1 MKKDFESR
9 FMPSAKFSIMGE
21 NRDLLLSIG
30 IPIMCNYVRT
40 SFNGDIVALCDCKT
54 NFEKWEDSKEV
65 SIYEAIPELIPDGMR
80 YNKEL
85 HKLVPDVV
93 GDLSNDIIYLVD
105 EFQKNKDFKTKTYG
119 DIKKE
124 VLQRENIDIKED
136 DKQILDE
143 LKKSGKSYLEIIY
156 IIKNTDTFTPSYY
169 GAKCKCGEKL
179 DAYAICDKYSNEH
192 KTSAWHHAVKKLLRA
207 GDGHKPLIKDI
218 DEVIDSLKRWK
229 EQLNA
234 K

>member
-1 MKKDFESR
+1 MKKDFKSR
-9 FMPSAKFSIMGE
+9 FMPNVKF
-21 NRDLLLSIG
+21 LLPKQSDA
-30 IPIMCNYVRT
+30 RT
-40 SFNGDIVALCDCKT
+40 WLKLLEIIKVDSFNNYIGFCTNPFGDIIY
-54 NFEKWEDSKEV
+54 NGFEAIELFNNYKSVHKEV

-85 HKLVPDVV
+85 DKLVPDVISA
-93 GDLSNDIIYLVD
+93 SNEYCSGIKVEFEKVVD
-105 EFQKNKDFKTKTYG
+105 YTKNITMKQ
-119 DIKKE
+119 E
-124 VLQRENIDIKED
+124 

-143 LKKSGKSYLEIIY
+143 LKKSGKSYLEIID

-207 GDGHKPLIKDI
+207 GDGHKSLLKDI

-229 EQLNA
+229 EQLNV

>member
-9 FMPSAKFSIMGE
+9 FMPNVKF
-21 NRDLLLSIG
+21 LLPKQSDARTWFNLLEIIKVDSFDNYIG
-30 IPIMCNYVRT
+30 FCTNAL
-40 SFNGDIVALCDCKT
+40 GDIIY
-54 NFEKWEDSKEV
+54 NGFEVIELFNNYKSVHKEV

-85 HKLVPDVV
+85 DKLVPDVINV
-93 GDLSNDIIYLVD
+93 EFVKVLNVSENGDVLEKEIEINLSED
-105 EFQKNKDFKTKTYG
+105 EKNM
-119 DIKKE
+119 
-124 VLQRENIDIKED
+124 LNSLRN
-136 DKQILDE
+136 
-143 LKKSGKSYLEIIY
+143 SGKSFLEIID

-179 DAYAICDKYSNEH
+179 DAYAICDKYSNKH
-192 KTSAWHHAVKKLLRA
+192 KTSAWHHAVKKLIRA
-207 GDGHKPLIKDI
+207 GDGHKPLLKDI

>member
-9 FMPSAKFSIMGE
+9 FMPSCKFSIMGK
-21 NRDLLLSIG
+21 NREIFNFLN
-30 IPIMCNYVRT
+30 IPIISNYIKT
-40 SFNGDIVALCDCKT
+40 SLNGSISEFCDYQGT
-54 NFEKWEDSKEV
+54 YDTWFEKEV
-65 SIYEAIPELIPDGMR
+65 SIYEAIPELISDGMR

-85 HKLVPDVV
+85 DKLVPDVV
-93 GDLSNDIIYLVD
+93 NV
-105 EFQKNKDFKTKTYG
+105 EFVKVLNVSEKG
-119 DIKKE
+119 DILKKE
-124 VLQRENIDIKED
+124 IEINLSED
-136 DKQILDE
+136 EKNMLNS
-143 LKKSGKSYLEIIY
+143 LRNSGKSFLEIID

-179 DAYAICDKYSNEH
+179 DAYAICDKYSNKH
-192 KTSAWHHAVKKLLRA
+192 KTSAWHHAVKKLIRA
-207 GDGHKPLIKDI
+207 GDGHKPLLKDI

>member
-1 MKKDFESR
+1 MKKDFDSR
-9 FMPSAKFSIMGE
+9 FMPDVYFKISGDLSKIHDVVDIDYLKLGFSYF
-21 NRDLLLSIG
+21 
-30 IPIMCNYVRT
+30 YV
-40 SFNGDIVALCDCKT
+40 SYCGSKLFPVKEYQKQGL
-54 NFEKWEDSKEV
+54 KEV

-85 HKLVPDVV
+85 DKLVPDVINV
-93 GDLSNDIIYLVD
+93 
-105 EFQKNKDFKTKTYG
+105 EFVKVLNVSENG
-119 DIKKE
+119 DILEKE
-124 VLQRENIDIKED
+124 IEINLSED
-136 DKQILDE
+136 EKNMLNS
-143 LKKSGKSYLEIIY
+143 LRNSGKSFLEIID

-179 DAYAICDKYSNEH
+179 DAYVICDKYSNKH

-207 GDGHKPLIKDI
+207 GDGHKPLLKDI